1 MARPIV
7 KRLYTTMGNQEFSVH
22 QLIASCQSLAR
33 SESRMSQRKL
43 SVEAEDCRSRANEFE
58 GRPEK
63 AFLLRLATEFDRLEN
78 EQTYFARRA
87 SQEVTA
93 AVHARHP
100 NARRAHLTL
109 ARTYDARSHGRIEA
123 QGLNS

>member
-1 MARPIV
+1 
-7 KRLYTTMGNQEFSVH
+7 
-22 QLIASCQSLAR
+22 
-33 SESRMSQRKL
+33 MSQRKL
-43 SVEAEDCRSRANEFE
+43 SVEAEECRSWANDYK

-63 AFLLRLATEFDRLEN
+63 AFLLRLATEFERLEH

-87 SQEVTA
+87 SQEVSA

-109 ARTYDARSHGRIEA
+109 ARSYDARSHSRASEA
-123 QGLNS
+123 QGVNS